1 MRPPLHQ
8 RFVDKSVAAIT
19 AAVEVYNKPA
29 FLYREETFS
38 ILALNAWELLLKAK
52 VLKDANNAIASLRVY
67 ETRLTKAGVKSQK
80 KFLKRNRAGNPLS
93 ITLGGCIARLDETP
107 VSKLPKE
114 IKANLDALIEIRDNS
129 VHFITASATLARQA
143 QELAAACVRN
153 FILLAKNWFKR
164 DFGAILNLV
173 LPLSFVTASQD
184 AGAVVVSADES
195 RLIAHLK
202 TLAQEVGDGEG
213 EYAVAIRLQV
223 KLEKSALAN
232 ASKIQVSK
240 DADAIKVQLAEQD
253 IKERYPWTYDELC
266 KRMTARYSDFK
277 MNNKFHA
284 LRKPLLDDEKYAK
297 VRYLDLENK
306 AGPKKPYFN
315 ANILQVFDQHYT
327 KKVG

>member
-8 RFVDKSVAAIT
+8 RFVDKAAAALT
-19 AAVEVYNKPA
+19 AAVEVYNKPS
-29 FLYREETFS
+29 FLYREETFA

-67 ETRLTKAGVKSQK
+67 ETRLTAAGVKSERK
-80 KFLKRNRAGNPLS
+80 YLKRNRAGNPQS
-93 ITLGGCIARLDETP
+93 ITLGACIMKLDAVP
-107 VSKLPKE
+107 ASKLAKE
-114 IKANLDALIEIRDNS
+114 VKANLDALVEIRDNS
-129 VHFITASATLARQA
+129 VHFITAGATLARQA

-153 FILLAKNWFKR
+153 FILLAKSWFAK
-164 DFGAILNLV
+164 DFAGILNLV
-173 LPLSFVTASQD
+173 LPLSFVAPAQE
-184 AGAVVVSADES
+184 AGAVVVSADET
-195 RLIAHLK
+195 RLIEHLK
-202 TLAQEVGDGEG
+202 NLAQEVGDGDSDF
-213 EYAVAIRLQV
+213 AVAIRLQV

-232 ASKIQVSK
+232 ASKVQVSK

-266 KRMTARYSDFK
+266 KRMSDRYSDFK
-277 MNNKFHA
+277 MNNDFHA
-284 LRKPLLDDEKYAK
+284 VRKPLLDDERYAK

-327 KKVG
+327 KKV